1 MYMNDN
7 PYLKKISTKQKALLI
22 LLSLFIIGIVCSQII
37 STVGIHFIKQTAEE
51 LNIDLNPVT
60 EQRITFGYRLLMTIL
75 CIDLLL
81 LLCLLWIYF
90 GIYRK
95 TKSSFILGLNFF
107 IGILLLKSSLSIVYL
122 FSFFNESIKN
132 LPTALNVLGTSGFGV
147 LGFFINIFE
156 IIAISILLYLALE

>member
-1 MYMNDN
+1 MNDN
-7 PYLKKISTKQKALLI
+7 PFVKKISSKQKTFLI
-22 LLSLFIIGIVCSQII
+22 IVSLFILGIVISQLI

-51 LNIDLNPVT
+51 QNIDIKPLA
-60 EQRITFGYRLLMTIL
+60 EQRLIFGYRLLMTIF
-75 CIDLLL
+75 CIEVVL

-90 GIYRK
+90 QIYRK
-95 TKSSFILGLNFF
+95 TQSSFILGLNFF

-122 FSFFNESIKN
+122 FTFFNESIKN

-156 IIAISILLYLALE
+156 IIAIGILLYLALE